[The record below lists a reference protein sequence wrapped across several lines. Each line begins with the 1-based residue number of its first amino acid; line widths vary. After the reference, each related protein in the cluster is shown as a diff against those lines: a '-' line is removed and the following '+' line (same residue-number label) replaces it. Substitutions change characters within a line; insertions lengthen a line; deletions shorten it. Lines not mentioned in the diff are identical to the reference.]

1 MCMYVEHIACMYVTV
16 YNEGSSL
23 LSIHPYKFSKIGI
36 IITLKF
42 KLYMRFLNKYEHV
55 AFRST
60 FASAKCQAFSRNI
73 FVIVQRRRANINYM
87 ILKKYK
93 TFS

>member
-1 MCMYVEHIACMYVTV
+1 MYVEHIACMYVTV

-55 AFRST
+55 VFPHLLAQMSGVLAQYICTST
-60 FASAKCQAFSRNI
+60 TPSC
-73 FVIVQRRRANINYM
+73 
-87 ILKKYK
+87 KYK
-93 TFS
+93 LYDT